1 MDYASSLLGLLPGG
15 RRTPGLKEL
24 LASVGSYL
32 PAEQVTRIREA
43 AEFGASAHK
52 GQKRLSG
59 EPYIAHPVAAA
70 SILADLHLDADTIIA
85 AILHDVIEDTPT
97 PKDQLAERF
106 GAHVAE
112 LVDGVTK
119 LDQIKFKSREEAQAE
134 SFRKMLLAM
143 VRDLRVILVKLA
155 DRTHNMRTIEA
166 MSPPR
171 RRAIARETLEIYAPI
186 AERLGLYNMKLEL
199 EDLGFQALYPR
210 RYLVLERALKKA
222 RGNQKEFLKKIEQQ
236 LNAPLIK
243 NGIPARVETRE
254 KHLYSI
260 YNKMRRK
267 SAILNEIVDVYGIRV
282 IVDKPDT
289 CYRALGVVHSVFK
302 PMPGRFKDYIA
313 IPRVNGYQSLHTTL
327 FGPNAVP
334 IEVQIRT
341 EDMHRVAEAGIAA
354 HWKYKSG
361 ESAGADS
368 MQQARTREWLSNL
381 VELQEDGSSEEFL
394 ESVKV
399 DLFPDKV
406 YVFTPKGTILR
417 LPSGATVVDFAY
429 SVHTDIGNRCVAA
442 KVDRRL
448 TPLRTVLRNGQT
460 VEIITAKGAMPNPSW
475 VNFVV
480 TAKARNAIRHYLKS
494 LRRTEA
500 IALGQR
506 LLNQALGEFRVSLDD
521 VNPDLQRAALGELGM
536 KDLDELYEKIGLGE
550 RLAPLVAR
558 RLLPAQGP
566 AQSEAKNDV
575 AEDGNAIAAPAPLAI
590 AGTEGLLV
598 TYARCCFP
606 IPYDPIF
613 AFLSA
618 GRGVVIHRENCV
630 NVEDYRKHPE
640 KWLPVTWQTSPDRE
654 FSSEIRVY
662 VANRTGVLAA
672 VAAAIASTETNIDH
686 VSIDE
691 QDSDASI
698 LTFELRV
705 RDRKHLA
712 YIVRVIRRMPDV
724 VRVTRTIAAHS
735 PNRNRGD
742 TTVRGELEADGSDQ
756 ADENPE

>member
-24 LASVGSYL
+24 LAAVGTYL
-32 PAEQVTRIREA
+32 PPEQVARIREA

-70 SILADLHLDADTIIA
+70 AILADLHLDPDTIVA

-97 PKDQLAERF
+97 PKNQLAERF
-106 GAHVAE
+106 GADVAE
-112 LVDGVTK
+112 LVDSVTK

-166 MSPPR
+166 MAVPR

-199 EDLGFQALYPR
+199 EDLGFKALYPR
-210 RYLVLERALKKA
+210 RYHILERALKKA
-222 RGNQKEFLKKIEQQ
+222 RGNQKQFLKKIEQQ
-236 LNAPLIK
+236 LNAALLK
-243 NGIPARVETRE
+243 NDIPARVETRE

-260 YNKMRRK
+260 YKKMRRK
-267 SAILNEIVDVYGIRV
+267 RSILGDIVDVYGLRI

-289 CYRALGVVHSVFK
+289 CYRALGSVHSVFK

-327 FGPNAVP
+327 FGPNGVP
-334 IEVQIRT
+334 IEAQIRT
-341 EDMHRVAEAGIAA
+341 EDMDSVAESGIAA
-354 HWKYKSG
+354 HWKYKTGG
-361 ESAGADS
+361 EAES
-368 MQQARTREWLSNL
+368 MPQQQRAREWLSNL
-381 VELQEDGSSEEFL
+381 VELQEDGTSEEFL

-429 SVHTDIGNRCVAA
+429 AVHTDIGNRCVAA

-448 TPLRTVLRNGQT
+448 TPLRTVVRNGQT

-480 TAKARNAIRHYLKS
+480 TAKARSAIRHYLKS

-506 LLNQALGEFRVSLDD
+506 LLSQALAEFRLSLEDVS
-521 VNPDLQRAALGELGM
+521 PDAQRAALGELGM

-550 RLAPLVAR
+550 RLAPLVAS
-558 RLLPAQGP
+558 RLLPIG
-566 AQSEAKNDV
+566 K
-575 AEDGNAIAAPAPLAI
+575 AEDGSGTPAPLAI

-618 GRGVVIHRENCV
+618 GRGVVIHRDNCV

-640 KWLPVTWQTSPDRE
+640 KWLPVSWQTAPDRM
-654 FSSEIRVY
+654 FSSEIRIY
-662 VANRTGVLAA
+662 VVNRTGVLAA
-672 VAAAIASTETNIDH
+672 VAAAIASTDSSIDH

-691 QDSDASI
+691 HDSETSV
-698 LTFELRV
+698 LTFEIKV

-712 YIVRVIRRMPDV
+712 RIVRVIRRMPDI
-724 VRVTRTIAAHS
+724 VRVSRSIAAHARDERS
-735 PNRNRGD
+735 
-742 TTVRGELEADGSDQ
+742 RGEEIDDSD
-756 ADENPE
+756 EEPEK

>member
-24 LASVGSYL
+24 LAAVGSYL
-32 PAEQVTRIREA
+32 PAEQIARIREA

-97 PKDQLAERF
+97 PKDQLAARF
-106 GAHVAE
+106 GADVAE

-166 MSPPR
+166 MAPAR

-199 EDLGFQALYPR
+199 EDLGFHALYPR

-236 LNAPLIK
+236 LNAGLLK

-267 SAILNEIVDVYGIRV
+267 RAILNEIVDVYGIRV

-289 CYRALGVVHSVFK
+289 SYRTLGIVHSVFK

-327 FGPNAVP
+327 FGPNGVP

-361 ESAGADS
+361 EASADT

-521 VNPDLQRAALGELGM
+521 VTPEAQQAALGELGM
-536 KDLDELYEKIGLGE
+536 KDLDELYERIGLGE

-558 RLLPAQGP
+558 RLLPSAQT
-566 AQSEAKNDV
+566 
-575 AEDGNAIAAPAPLAI
+575 EDGTGAPVPLAI

-613 AFLSA
+613 AFLST

-640 KWLPVTWQTSPDRE
+640 KWLPVSWQTTPERE

-705 RDRKHLA
+705 HDRKHLA
-712 YIVRVIRRMPDV
+712 RIVRVIRRMPDV
-724 VRVTRTIAAHS
+724 TRVTRTIAAHAHTRS
-735 PNRNRGD
+735 AHGEPVRGD
-742 TTVRGELEADGSDQ
+742 TVRGEQEADDQ
-756 ADENPE
+756 DPTDENPE